1 MRALVADDEPLIC
14 DLLTRFLSRRGFVV
28 ITTEDGES
36 TLDELRANRA
46 DILLL
51 DILLPKVDGLGVL
64 ERIREEQINVGTVWV
79 MTGRADEEWVKRSLA
94 LGADDVFT
102 KPLNLPHLD
111 WLVQLEQGRIA
122 ADSGD

>member
-14 DLLTRFLSRRGFVV
+14 DLLTRFLSRRGYSVG
-28 ITTEDGES
+28 TAADGEQA
-36 TLDELRANRA
+36 LDDLRSKRA

-64 ERIREEQINVGTVWV
+64 ERIREEGIDVGTIWV
-79 MTGRADEEWVKRSLA
+79 ITGKADDASVKRSLF
-94 LGADDVFT
+94 LGAADVFT

-111 WLVQLEQGRIA
+111 WLVQLEQGRLA
-122 ADSGD
+122 ADRGD